1 MRYALA
7 AFAALQAGDVLTTAL
22 ALGNGSRE
30 GNPFVAAAFEYGGWS
45 AFLGLKIWLVA
56 LVCGYAYLW
65 PGEYLAPLR
74 GALLA
79 ANVVMAFVVLSNA
92 GLALR

>member
-1 MRYALA
+1 MRLALA
-7 AFAALQAGDVLTTAL
+7 AFALLQAGDVLTTAL
-22 ALGNGSRE
+22 ALGNGAHE
-30 GNPFVAAAFEYGGWS
+30 GNPFAAAALAYGGWN
-45 AFLGLKIWLVA
+45 ALLGLKIWLVA
-56 LVCGYAYLW
+56 LVCGAAYLL
-65 PGEYLAPLR
+65 PGELLAPLR